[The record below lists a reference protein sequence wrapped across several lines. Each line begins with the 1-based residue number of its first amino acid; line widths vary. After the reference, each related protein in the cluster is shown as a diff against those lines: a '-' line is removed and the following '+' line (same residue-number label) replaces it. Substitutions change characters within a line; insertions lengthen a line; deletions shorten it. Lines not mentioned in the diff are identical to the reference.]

1 VEQILAE
8 MVVQVRPRPS
18 QDHRLLA
25 QAEAGEVLKQ
35 QREVVALVAG
45 VTRQLPVTE
54 RRAERTLA
62 VGAGRQT
69 VQQAVALAVLAW

>member
-1 VEQILAE
+1 
-8 MVVQVRPRPS
+8 MVVQVRHRPS

-45 VTRQLPVTE
+45 ATRRLPVTE
-54 RRAERTLA
+54 QRAERTLA
-62 VGAGRQT
+62 AAAVRQT
-69 VQQAVALAVLAW
+69 VQQAAALAVLAW